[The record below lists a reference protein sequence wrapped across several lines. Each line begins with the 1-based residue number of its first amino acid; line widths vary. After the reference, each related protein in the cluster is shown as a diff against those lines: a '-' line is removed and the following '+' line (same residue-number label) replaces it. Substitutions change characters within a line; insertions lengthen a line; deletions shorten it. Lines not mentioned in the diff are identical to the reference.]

1 MGNIPL
7 ASIIYGNGVSFA
19 GVMAFIFSDLVV
31 FPVIRVNAKYYGW
44 KLALYILG
52 IFLATLVITSLI
64 LHYGF
69 SLLGILPQSSGQTAA
84 EADRFAI
91 DYTFWLNL
99 IFLGIT
105 GVLVWLSHQSQSNK
119 EEKENH
125 QKHSGHHHQSNK
137 SIIDRILFWLAI
149 LSYIWLLGGLIVT
162 LIV

>member
-7 ASIIYGNGVSFA
+7 ASILYGNGVSFA

-44 KLALYILG
+44 KLAFYILG
-52 IFLATLVITSLI
+52 VFLAALVITSLI

-69 SLLGILPQSSGQTAA
+69 SLLGLLPQNGGQSAA
-84 EADRFAI
+84 EAERFAI

-105 GVLVWLSHQSQSNK
+105 GILVWLNFRKKS
-119 EEKENH
+119 EKENH
-125 QKHSGHHHQSNK
+125 KDHGGHHHHSKK
-137 SIIDRILFWLAI
+137 SLLDQILFWLAI